1 MYLIVSGLCILNIFM
16 KCILCIR
23 IARMHMCGLKVSHKA
38 NPWLF
43 TNPNQKLYSIFQP
56 LRVSLFTHA
65 PFEPHTPRDN
75 HYPLFWVIHSFVF
88 FMVLSPMHVSLNEM
102 FNFLKNQQQAHTIV

>member
-1 MYLIVSGLCILNIFM
+1 MG
-16 KCILCIR
+16 
-23 IARMHMCGLKVSHKA
+23 GLKVSHKA

-43 TNPNQKLYSIFQP
+43 TNWNKKLNSIFQP
-56 LRVSLFTHA
+56 LRVSLYAHP

-88 FMVLSPMHVSLNEM
+88 FLVLSPMQLSPNNEV